1 MIDFLSHS
9 NLSINYTCLL
19 GIQANPANAV
29 VERIVE
35 NNSIYVPPQLEK
47 NKPIFYVIDNCDFQT
62 DTPDG
67 KNSFHGTICIVF
79 QNTESDE
86 ISSIKIQRD
95 SSVSCTFTYNP
106 ICMEEIKKP
115 AIPNFEYSS
124 YFNSID
130 NNLTFHYNKSDLVW
144 SLTKSVTQSPN
155 NMPLWSAYNN
165 IITDKKNKIEYQ
177 YFHCFLY
184 SN

>member
-19 GIQANPANAV
+19 RIQANLANAV

-35 NNSIYVPPQLEK
+35 NNGIYVPPQLEK
-47 NKPIFYVIDNCDFQT
+47 NKPIFYAIDNCDFQT

-67 KNSFHGTICIVF
+67 KNSFHGTICTVF

-86 ISSIKIQRD
+86 ISPIKIQRD

-106 ICMEEIKKP
+106 ISMEEIKKP

-124 YFNSID
+124 SFNSID
-130 NNLTFHYNKSDLVW
+130 NNLTFHHNKSDIVW
-144 SLTKSVTQSPN
+144 SLTKSVTKSPN
-155 NMPLWSAYNN
+155 NMPLWSTYNS
-165 IITDKKNKIEYQ
+165 IITDKIEK
-177 YFHCFLY
+177 
-184 SN
+184 S